1 MFLIHP
7 FDMAKKKK
15 KEPKE
20 VFKEPEFDE
29 VEFMKTEMTSTKASI
44 VAIIYAIPIAIVSFG
59 FTIAGLA
66 AVGFL
71 VGILAI
77 FMLRN
82 IFDIVRV
89 STEGFEKKTWL
100 MQGAITFFVWM
111 LVWILLLNPPF
122 SDVAEPTIK
131 NPELWQQDS
140 NGNWS
145 RTVLQLGGN
154 SYQPGSPLPVDSVIR
169 LKVNVSDNT
178 RLSKVTILV
187 SAGGTPGESLMNENM
202 TYTYGYEYDATLNI
216 SNTVYTFRITA
227 IDVNN
232 NRNDIEILVR
242 TS

>member
-1 MFLIHP
+1 
-7 FDMAKKKK
+7 MAKKQR

-59 FTIAGLA
+59 LTVAGLA
-66 AVGFL
+66 ALGFL

-77 FMLRN
+77 FMLRY
-82 IFDIVRV
+82 IFDIVKV

-122 SDVAEPTIK
+122 SDVAEPTLS

-140 NGNWS
+140 EGNWTKTALALS
-145 RTVLQLGGN
+145 GSG
-154 SYQPGSPLPVDSVIR
+154 YQPGSPLPVDSVIK
-169 LKVNVSDNT
+169 LKVNASDNT
-178 RLSKVTILV
+178 RLSKVTV
-187 SAGGTPGESLMNENM
+187 SVLTGGTPGEVLMNGHM
-202 TYTYGYEYDATLNI
+202 TYMYSYEYDTVLNQ

-227 IDVNN
+227 IDVND
-232 NRNDIEILVR
+232 NRNEVEIIVR

>member
-1 MFLIHP
+1 
-7 FDMAKKKK
+7 MAKKQR

-59 FTIAGLA
+59 LTVAGLA
-66 AVGFL
+66 ALGFL

-77 FMLRN
+77 FMLRY
-82 IFDIVRV
+82 IFDIVKV

-122 SDVAEPTIK
+122 SDVAEPTLS

-140 NGNWS
+140 DGNWTKTALALS
-145 RTVLQLGGN
+145 GSG
-154 SYQPGSPLPVDSVIR
+154 YQPGSPLPVDSVIK
-169 LKVNVSDNT
+169 LKVNASDNT
-178 RLSKVTILV
+178 RLSKVTV
-187 SAGGTPGESLMNENM
+187 SVLTGGTPGEVLMNGNM
-202 TYTYGYEYDATLNI
+202 TYMYSYEYDTVLNQ

-227 IDVNN
+227 IDVND
-232 NRNDIEILVR
+232 NRNEVEIIVR